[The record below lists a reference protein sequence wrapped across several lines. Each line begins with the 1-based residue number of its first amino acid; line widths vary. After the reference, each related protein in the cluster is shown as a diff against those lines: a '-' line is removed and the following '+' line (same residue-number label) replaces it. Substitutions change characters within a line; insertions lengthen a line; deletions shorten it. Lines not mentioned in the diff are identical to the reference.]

1 MQFTHLPSNSNPIMD
16 CLGGKKKSK
25 KCEKGLRGLTEKV
38 WLFQEEIQ
46 AIMYERE
53 KEARAYERDMI
64 VFAFKRAEW
73 KQERKK
79 LKEEVKRLRK
89 VVEEKDDRIRVLEER
104 SIGRESEKREEF
116 LGTTSF
122 LVEQM
127 REERVWRD
135 EAVDKW
141 KKLYLAIK
149 AELDD
154 LIQKTHHGDGLYWRA
169 EEEEMIEELKMEVK
183 AKEGCIEEL
192 KAQLALAKKEE
203 YNRAREVDIL
213 RQSLKIMS
221 SRKASSFALSKPKL
235 ELVKQATKA

>member
-1 MQFTHLPSNSNPIMD
+1 M
-16 CLGGKKKSK
+16 C
-25 KCEKGLRGLTEKV
+25 
-38 WLFQEEIQ
+38 
-46 AIMYERE
+46 ERE
-53 KEARAYERDMI
+53 REARAYERNMI
-64 VFAFKRAEW
+64 VFALKKADW

-79 LKEEVKRLRK
+79 LKEEVRRLRK
-89 VVEEKDDRIRVLEER
+89 VVEEKDERVRALEIRSKL
-104 SIGRESEKREEF
+104 GAESEKRDEF
-116 LGTTSF
+116 LGTTGF

-154 LIQKTHHGDGLYWRA
+154 LIQKANHGDGLYGRA
-169 EEEEMIEELKMEVK
+169 EGEELIEELKMEVK
-183 AKEGCIEEL
+183 AKEGCIDDL
-192 KAQLALAKKEE
+192 KAQLASSKKEE

-221 SRKASSFALSKPKL
+221 SRKAPIFAPSKPKL
-235 ELVKQATKA
+235 ELVKQATKAETILKY

>member
-89 VVEEKDDRIRVLEER
+89 VVEEKDERVRVLEER

-154 LIQKTHHGDGLYWRA
+154 LIQKTYHVLSFSA
-169 EEEEMIEELKMEVK
+169 
-183 AKEGCIEEL
+183 
-192 KAQLALAKKEE
+192 AQT
-203 YNRAREVDIL
+203 
-213 RQSLKIMS
+213 SMS
-221 SRKASSFALSKPKL
+221 SAWHMLL
-235 ELVKQATKA
+235 ELACSTTSFCQTS

>member
-1 MQFTHLPSNSNPIMD
+1 MD
-16 CLGGKKKSK
+16 CLSGKKKSK
-25 KCEKGLRGLTEKV
+25 QSEKGSSR
-38 WLFQEEIQ
+38 
-46 AIMYERE
+46 ADRE
-53 KEARAYERDMI
+53 D
-64 VFAFKRAEW
+64 W

-79 LKEEVKRLRK
+79 LKEEVRRLRK
-89 VVEEKDDRIRVLEER
+89 VVEEKDERVRVMEIRSKL
-104 SIGRESEKREEF
+104 GAESEKRDEF
-116 LGTTSF
+116 LGTTGF

-154 LIQKTHHGDGLYWRA
+154 LIQKANHGDGLYGR
-169 EEEEMIEELKMEVK
+169 EEGEELIEELKMEVK
-183 AKEGCIEEL
+183 AKEGCIDDL
-192 KAQLALAKKEE
+192 KSQLASAKKEE

-221 SRKASSFALSKPKL
+221 SRKAPSFGPSKPKL

>member
-1 MQFTHLPSNSNPIMD
+1 MD

-25 KCEKGLRGLTEKV
+25 KCEKGLSGLTEKV

-154 LIQKTHHGDGLYWRA
+154 LIQKTHHGASLSFFSYSHAHAHTKIKPTPFASEDFLC
-169 EEEEMIEELKMEVK
+169 MIPRMVQ
-183 AKEGCIEEL
+183 I
-192 KAQLALAKKEE
+192 LAIQKH
-203 YNRAREVDIL
+203 I
-213 RQSLKIMS
+213 IT
-221 SRKASSFALSKPKL
+221 SFH
-235 ELVKQATKA
+235 

>member
-89 VVEEKDDRIRVLEER
+89 VVEEKDERIRVLEDR
-104 SIGRESEKREEF
+104 SIGRKSEKGDEF
-116 LGTTSF
+116 LGTSSF

-235 ELVKQATKA
+235 ELVKQARKA

>member
-1 MQFTHLPSNSNPIMD
+1 MD

-25 KCEKGLRGLTEKV
+25 KCEKGLSGLTEKV

-89 VVEEKDDRIRVLEER
+89 VVEEKDERIRVLEER
-104 SIGRESEKREEF
+104 SIGRESEKREGF

-154 LIQKTHHGDGLYWRA
+154 LLQKTHHGASLSFFSYSHAHAHTKIKPTPFASEDFLC
-169 EEEEMIEELKMEVK
+169 MIPRMVQ
-183 AKEGCIEEL
+183 I
-192 KAQLALAKKEE
+192 LAIQKH
-203 YNRAREVDIL
+203 I
-213 RQSLKIMS
+213 IT
-221 SRKASSFALSKPKL
+221 SFH
-235 ELVKQATKA
+235 

>member
-1 MQFTHLPSNSNPIMD
+1 MD
-16 CLGGKKKSK
+16 CFVGKKKSDQ
-25 KCEKGLRGLTEKV
+25 CEKGLRGLTEKV
-38 WLFQEEIQ
+38 RLFQEEMK
-46 AIMYERE
+46 AMMHERE
-53 KEARAYERDMI
+53 KEARAYEIDMM
-64 VFAFKRAEW
+64 VFAFKEAEW

-79 LKEEVKRLRK
+79 LKEELKRLRK
-89 VVEEKDDRIRVLEER
+89 AVEEKDERIRVMEDR
-104 SIGRESEKREEF
+104 SVGEKSEKNGEF
-116 LGTTSF
+116 LGTPSF

-169 EEEEMIEELKMEVK
+169 EGEEMIEELKMEVK
-183 AKEGCIEEL
+183 AKEGCIEEM

-221 SRKASSFALSKPKL
+221 SRKASSFALCKPKL
-235 ELVKQATKA
+235 ELVKQARKA

>member
-89 VVEEKDDRIRVLEER
+89 VVEEKDERIRVLEER
-104 SIGRESEKREEF
+104 SIGRESEKREGF

-154 LIQKTHHGDGLYWRA
+154 LIQKTHHGASLSFFSYSHAHAHTKIKPTPFASEDFLC
-169 EEEEMIEELKMEVK
+169 MIPRMVQ
-183 AKEGCIEEL
+183 I
-192 KAQLALAKKEE
+192 LAIQKH
-203 YNRAREVDIL
+203 I
-213 RQSLKIMS
+213 IT
-221 SRKASSFALSKPKL
+221 SFH
-235 ELVKQATKA
+235 